1 MSDLRA
7 LIESG
12 LVDKE
17 DGIIFDTGTNL
28 LWQQLPPSDKR
39 FTWEKANEHCK
50 SLTLAGYDDW
60 RLPTKEELESLI
72 NRKYCPTIDPIFECK
87 LLYYW
92 SSSTNVSYPYY
103 ACVVNFHVGDV
114 YSVHKTGAYYVRAVR
129 G

>member
-17 DGIIFDTGTNL
+17 DGTIFDTTTNL
-28 LWQQLPPSDKR
+28 FWQKESSNKVFIWMR
-39 FTWEKANEHCK
+39 AKMYCE
-50 SLTLAGYDDW
+50 SLTLAGYNDW
-60 RLPTKEELESLI
+60 RLPTREELEYLI

-87 LLYYW
+87 SDIYC
-92 SSSTNVSYPYY
+92 SSSTDE
-103 ACVVNFHVGDV
+103 NFPNTIGCINFGDGFV
-114 YSVHKTGAYYVRAVR
+114 AYGYKKDSIFVRAVR

>member
-17 DGIIFDTGTNL
+17 DGTIFDTTTNL
-28 LWQQLPPSDKR
+28 FWQKESSNKVFIWMR
-39 FTWEKANEHCK
+39 AKMYCE
-50 SLTLAGYDDW
+50 SLTLAGYNDW
-60 RLPTKEELESLI
+60 RLPTREELESLI